1 MHSLVGITF
10 DRVVLYLKISLL
22 TYSAYWLAQYQ
33 KFSKWQFFHLNTRQC
48 YPNDNILTSK
58 LNLIELL
65 ENYGIISGLFSDLR
79 EKVTTRGLATDRNW
93 REIST

>member
-22 TYSAYWLAQYQ
+22 KYWLVQYQ
-33 KFSKWQFFHLNTRQC
+33 KFSKEQFFHLNTRQC

-65 ENYGIISGLFSDLR
+65 ENYSLIPGLFSDLR
-79 EKVTTRGLATDRNW
+79 EKVNTSGFATDRN
-93 REIST
+93 